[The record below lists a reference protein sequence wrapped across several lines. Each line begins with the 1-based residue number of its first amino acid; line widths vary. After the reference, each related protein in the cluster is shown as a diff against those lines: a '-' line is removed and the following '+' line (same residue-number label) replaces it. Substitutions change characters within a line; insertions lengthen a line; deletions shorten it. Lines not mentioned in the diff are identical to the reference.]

1 MSGGRGG
8 GYKAEHEKP
17 RPVVCKDVKLDCG
30 YRLDLLVSKIRSMSK
45 SKLSNDS
52 PRSIAAQLPAY
63 LRASGKSVG
72 LIINFAV
79 RPLKNGLERIV
90 NEFPDSARSAVS
102 KKTENSLDL

>member
-1 MSGGRGG
+1 MSGERGG

-30 YRLDLLVSKIRSMSK
+30 YRLDLVVEDKVNVEVKAIERLAPVH
-45 SKLSNDS
+45 D
-52 PRSIAAQLPAY
+52 AQLPAY

-102 KKTENSLDL
+102 KKTENSTDL